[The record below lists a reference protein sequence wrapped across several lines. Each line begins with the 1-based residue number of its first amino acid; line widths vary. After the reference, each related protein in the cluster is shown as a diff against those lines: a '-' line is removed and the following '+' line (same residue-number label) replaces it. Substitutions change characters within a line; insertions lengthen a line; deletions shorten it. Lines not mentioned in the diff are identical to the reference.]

1 MCNLGHGGSC
11 PGRPGVGAVH
21 FGRAVDYSRLD
32 TRLAVAKTW
41 IAEYAIVIADSS
53 IIEDLTA
60 RFRFLQ
66 RADDDFTRH
75 FFSSTTIIQLDS
87 DQPICQQGM
96 HCSHLALVIEGTAR
110 VYKIGESGREITLY
124 RIGPGESCILTAS
137 CIMSQKP
144 FPAFAVSEEPI
155 KALIVSTANVVRWS
169 NREPAWRDYLF
180 QLISDRLSDVI
191 SVVEEVAFRRV
202 DRRLAD
208 YLLQHTGDDS
218 ARLRITHQSIA
229 SDLGTSR
236 EVVSRILKDFE
247 QQGMI
252 STSRGT
258 ITLED
263 RHRLSAKL
271 SE

>member
-1 MCNLGHGGSC
+1 MISDPNII
-11 PGRPGVGAVH
+11 
-21 FGRAVDYSRLD
+21 DRL
-32 TRLAVAKTW
+32 TTQ
-41 IAEYAIVIADSS
+41 
-53 IIEDLTA
+53 
-60 RFRFLQ
+60 FRFLQ
-66 RADDDFTRH
+66 YADADFVRN
-75 FFSSTTIIQLDS
+75 FFNTSTIVQLAS
-87 DQPICQQGM
+87 DQAICQQGM

-110 VYKIGESGREITLY
+110 VYKIGENGREITLY

-137 CIMSQKP
+137 CIMSNKP

-155 KALIVSTANVVRWS
+155 KALIVSTADVVRWS
-169 NREPAWRDYLF
+169 NQEAAWRDYLF

-202 DRRLAD
+202 DRRLAN
-208 YLLQHTGDDS
+208 YLLQHTDHGN
-218 ARLRITHQSIA
+218 RRMQVTHQSIA

-247 QQGMI
+247 QQQMI

-263 RHRLSAKL
+263 RDRLSEKL
-271 SE
+271 AE